1 MVNSRIQNNLEKEL
15 ENGVLYMIVYTPIRN
30 GRDDIIR
37 YMQEM
42 SWQLR

>member
-1 MVNSRIQNNLEKEL
+1 MRLLLTVESDRN
-15 ENGVLYMIVYTPIRN
+15 ENIIEYKIILDLYTPIRN

-42 SWQLR
+42 S